1 MHDST
6 RIIFIH
12 GLIGP
17 LNKTFLM
24 DGAQSTQMLAPDM
37 LGYGSLAD
45 VDPAMISLDTQ
56 VEYLHKE
63 INAVSATHDRW
74 YLVGHSVGGA
84 IAALF
89 AAAYPDRVEAVIS
102 VEGNF
107 TLDDAFWSQKLAKM
121 PLEEVQAKLLEDR
134 SEPAK
139 WLHGAGVKPTE
150 ATLLAAA
157 TCLSFQPASTL
168 QQMAASVVDITGK
181 PAYLNG
187 IERWVDNIPL
197 HLIAG
202 ERSAKGWHI
211 PAWVQEKAASYREM
225 KNCGHLMM
233 LEDVHQFSSAI
244 TAIIEKNKASL
255 NRQ

>member
-1 MHDST
+1 MLHSA
-6 RIIFIH
+6 RIVFIH

-17 LNKTFLM
+17 LKETVLM
-24 DGAQSTQMLAPDM
+24 AGAKSTQMLAPDM
-37 LGYGSLAD
+37 LGYGSLAE
-45 VDPAMISLDTQ
+45 VDPAVISLDAQ

-63 INAVSATHDRW
+63 INAVSAPHDRW

-121 PLEEVQAKLLEDR
+121 PLEAVEAKLKQDR
-134 SEPAK
+134 SEPEK

-150 ATLLAAA
+150 ATLLAAV
-157 TCLSFQPASTL
+157 TSLSFQPASTL
-168 QQMAASVVDITGK
+168 QQMAASVVDITGD
-181 PAYLNG
+181 PAYLDRIKG
-187 IERWVDNIPL
+187 WVDDIPL

-202 ERSAKGWHI
+202 ERSADGWHI
-211 PAWVQEKAASYREM
+211 PAWVKEKAASYREM

-233 LEDVHQFSSAI
+233 LEDAHQFSSAI
-244 TAIIEKNKASL
+244 TSIIEKS
-255 NRQ
+255 

>member
-1 MHDST
+1 MLYST
-6 RIIFIH
+6 RIVFIH

-17 LNKTFLM
+17 LNETFLVA
-24 DGAQSTQMLAPDM
+24 GAKPAQLLAPDM
-37 LGYGSLAD
+37 LGYGSLAE
-45 VDPAMISLDTQ
+45 VDPLMISLDAQ
-56 VEYLHKE
+56 VEYLRKE
-63 INAVSATHDRW
+63 IDAVSATHDRW

-121 PLEEVQAKLLEDR
+121 SLEEVEAKMAEDR
-134 SEPAK
+134 SEPEK

-157 TCLSFQPASTL
+157 TSLSFQPASTL
-168 QQMAASVVDITGK
+168 QQMAASVVDITGD
-181 PAYLNG
+181 PAYLAG
-187 IERWVDNIPL
+187 VKGWVDNIPL

-202 ERSAKGWHI
+202 ERSANEWHI
-211 PAWVQEKAASYREM
+211 PAWVKEKAASYRVM

-233 LEDVHQFSSAI
+233 LEDAHQFSSAI
-244 TAIIEKNKASL
+244 ISIIDK
-255 NRQ
+255 R

>member
-1 MHDST
+1 MLHST
-6 RIIFIH
+6 RIVFIH

-17 LNKTFLM
+17 LNKTILIE
-24 DGAQSTQMLAPDM
+24 GSKSTQMLAPDM
-37 LGYGSLAD
+37 LGYGALAE
-45 VDPAMISLDTQ
+45 VDSAMINLDAQ

-63 INAVSATHDRW
+63 INTVSAAHDRW

-89 AAAYPDRVEAVIS
+89 AAAYPDRVKAVIS

-121 PLEEVQAKLLEDR
+121 SLEEVEAKLMDDR
-134 SEPAK
+134 SEPEK
-139 WLHGAGVKPTE
+139 WLQGAGVKPTE
-150 ATLLAAA
+150 ATLLAAG

-168 QQMAASVVDITGK
+168 QQMAASVVDITGD
-181 PAYLNG
+181 PAYLKG
-187 IERWVDNIPL
+187 IKGWIDNIPL

-202 ERSAKGWHI
+202 ERSADGWHI
-211 PAWVQEKAASYREM
+211 PAWVKEKAASYRVT

-233 LEDVHQFSSAI
+233 LEDAHQFSSAI
-244 TAIIEKNKASL
+244 TSIIEKN
-255 NRQ
+255 